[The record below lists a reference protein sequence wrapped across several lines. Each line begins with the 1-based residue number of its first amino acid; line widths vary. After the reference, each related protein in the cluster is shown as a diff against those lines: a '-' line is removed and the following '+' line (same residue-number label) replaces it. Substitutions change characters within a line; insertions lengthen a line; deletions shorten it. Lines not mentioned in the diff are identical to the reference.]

1 MFYMTQFDK
10 QINTTMP
17 DSVRNSHD
25 PLQYLCNSIHQDIK
39 REGKMIAIC
48 QKLADEASSEEE
60 RMNYLQ
66 IIQRKLVLLDNSAM
80 IYRNLTG
87 GEPDYEEDIRVAD
100 GQEGVQQLQL
110 LEQES
115 YQSYQKGYMLTQDPY
130 VRDVFLRAYYG
141 AESAQLTSKQSP
153 QDTATRISDQGGDPF
168 VVAIEQATERN
179 NTFRTAIWTGD
190 HLQVTLMSIDVGE
203 DIGLEIH
210 PDTDQFLRL
219 EQGNGYVQMG
229 KSRDNLDFNRY
240 VEEDDAIMV
249 PAGTWHN
256 ITNTGDEPLK
266 LYSIYAP
273 PEHPFGTVHQTKADA
288 LADGE
293 Y

>member
-1 MFYMTQFDK
+1 
-10 QINTTMP
+10 
-17 DSVRNSHD
+17 
-25 PLQYLCNSIHQDIK
+25 
-39 REGKMIAIC
+39 MIAIC